1 VGKSSYCFKEHVL
14 SIKKTPNLCSGK
26 QLLAV
31 AKKID
36 PGLSKWRGELLFQL
50 QTAAVV
56 LAQRSYS
63 EGRITKFQAQV
74 FNIKYSE
81 DRIAFNNKV
90 KT

>member
-1 VGKSSYCFKEHVL
+1 
-14 SIKKTPNLCSGK
+14 
-26 QLLAV
+26 
-31 AKKID
+31 
-36 PGLSKWRGELLFQL
+36 LSKWRGELLFQL

-90 KT
+90 KLETKICNVTTVKKIEPQT